1 MAVRKTYSPKVIG
14 GAEINAIIENEE
26 FYGSGRMFAHV
37 RLQKGEAVSWHTHT
51 DEIEYYYILSG
62 TGIFTNSD
70 QTEETVTV
78 GDVCTMELG
87 GGHAIRQ
94 IGENTL
100 EFIALILYTK

>member
-1 MAVRKTYSPKVIG
+1 MAIRKTYSPKVIG

-26 FYGSGRMFAHV
+26 FFGSGRMFAHV
-37 RLQKGEAVSWHTHT
+37 RLHKGEAVDWHTHT

-70 QTEETVTV
+70 KTEQTVV
-78 GDVCTMELG
+78 AGDVCTMELN

-94 IGENTL
+94 TGEDAL